1 MKINTNTNKLQQS
14 KSNKNKKD
22 FTKKFKP
29 KSNRIPK
36 EMLEY

>member
-29 KSNRIPK
+29 KSNRILK
-36 EMLEY
+36 EI